1 MGFSSK
7 VLNPKSCLCTDILS
21 KIVLD
26 IPHRRCI
33 MEHMEQRQIMEKML
47 SDILLNADDEK
58 ALKSIIAD
66 GCKAIVELERELD
79 EDGAPFGIE
88 EAVIEFYNSNKLDM
102 TEVKDSGVYIDMTH
116 DAREYK
122 NKILA
127 LNGMTP
133 EQNR

>member
-1 MGFSSK
+1 
-7 VLNPKSCLCTDILS
+7 
-21 KIVLD
+21 
-26 IPHRRCI
+26 